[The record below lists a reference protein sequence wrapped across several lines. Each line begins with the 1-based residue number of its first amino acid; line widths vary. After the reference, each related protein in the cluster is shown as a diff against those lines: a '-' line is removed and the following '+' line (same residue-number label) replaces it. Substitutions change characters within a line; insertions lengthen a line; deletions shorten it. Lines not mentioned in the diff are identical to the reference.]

1 MRISDWNSD
10 VCSSD
15 LERFGPALR
24 AWRDQRAISRSAKR
38 AACIG
43 MTVGYGLFCVS
54 VRPSPLLAFAVAAGL
69 AACAAYVLSRPQPR
83 NGIRPE
89 RFAPSPTI
97 AEPAFHLVYG
107 SPPTD
112 RTVRADRF
120 SNER

>member
-1 MRISDWNSD
+1 MLGFIWVGIGAVGAFVPLLPTTIFIILALGCFAR
-10 VCSSD
+10 SSPR
-15 LERFGPALR
+15 LEHWLLNHERFGPALR

-83 NGIRPE
+83 NGI
-89 RFAPSPTI
+89 
-97 AEPAFHLVYG
+97 
-107 SPPTD
+107 
-112 RTVRADRF
+112 
-120 SNER
+120 